1 MEKKFNKDAMTN
13 LVITLN
19 KYSDAYYNHDTSLVS
34 DKEYDALYDQLLVME
49 RESGVVLP
57 DSPTQRPGGTV
68 IDSLQKVQ
76 HSKPMLSAAKTKDV
90 ETLKTFINAGNVPEN
105 PTPGKVIVSW
115 KEDGLTIV
123 LRYRDGHLIQA
134 ITRGDGSVGEDVT
147 HSVRMYQNVPLQI
160 PCEDEVEV
168 RGEGMV
174 AIADFEEYIRQNG
187 EVFSHPRNMAAGST
201 RILDGN
207 ETAKRKLSF
216 VAFEL
221 VLPVTD
227 TKTEEYAFLEEQG
240 FHVVEHVSNVTADTL
255 EEVFKQFD
263 PSTYAFPVDGLII
276 EHESKKYGR
285 SLGATGHHES
295 CRMALKWKDETVETE
310 FVGVDMAATRTGT
323 ISLTAM
329 FKPVKIDG
337 STVSRATLHNLTYF
351 KKLKLG
357 AGDRI
362 TVYKSNMIIPAIDEN
377 LTGSNS
383 YELPMV
389 CPSCR
394 TPLEIHTSEQS
405 GTETLHCPN
414 SHCPARRIA
423 QFEHFVSRD
432 AMDIRGLSG
441 SKLEDLLQH
450 GFVKTYADIY
460 RLDRYKEQI
469 EVLDGWGKRSY
480 AKLSEAVETSRHAQL
495 ARLIP
500 ALGIPTVGRHA
511 GKDIAK
517 LVNGNADELMEKIQ
531 SGFDFTVIPDFG
543 DIMQENLEN
552 FFDNLDNIYEWD
564 ELMKELHFEV
574 KEDTPSEANTMFAGK
589 SIVAT
594 GSLKYFSRNGINRYI
609 EKLGA
614 VAKGSVSKKTDFVVY
629 GEAAGSKLTKAQ
641 ELGVKTLSEAEFL
654 AAAGVPSGEE
664 ESIADRN

>member
-1 MEKKFNKDAMTN
+1 MEKKFNKDVMTN
-13 LVITLN
+13 LVVTLN

-34 DKEYDALYDQLLVME
+34 DKEYDALYDQLLVLE

-57 DSPTQRPGGTV
+57 NSPTQRPGGTV

-90 ETLKTFINAGNVPEN
+90 EVLKNFIRAGETAEN
-105 PTPGKVIVSW
+105 PVPGRVIVSW

-123 LRYRDGHLIQA
+123 LRYRNGHLVQA
-134 ITRGDGSVGEDVT
+134 ITRGDGNIGEDVT

-160 PCEDEVEV
+160 PCEEEVEV

-174 AIADFEEYIRQNG
+174 SIADFEEYTRQNG

-227 TKTEEYAFLEEQG
+227 TKTEEYSFLEEQG
-240 FHVVEHVSNVTADTL
+240 FHVVEHISGVTRETL
-255 EEVFKQFD
+255 EDTIKKFD
-263 PSTYAFPVDGLII
+263 PKTYAFPVDGLII

-295 CRMALKWKDETVETE
+295 CRMALKWQDETVLTK
-310 FVGVDMAATRTGT
+310 FIGVDMAATRTGT
-323 ISLTAM
+323 ISLTAV
-329 FKPVKIDG
+329 FKPVKIEG

-351 KKLKLG
+351 KKLQLG
-357 AGDRI
+357 VGDEI
-362 TVYKSNMIIPAIDEN
+362 SVYKANMIIPAIDTN
-377 LTGSNS
+377 NTRSNS
-383 YELPMV
+383 YKLPLV
-389 CPSCR
+389 CPSCGSA
-394 TPLEIHTSEQS
+394 LEVHTSEQS

-414 SHCPARRIA
+414 SHCPARRAA

-450 GFVKTYADIY
+450 GFVKIYADIY
-460 RLDRYKEQI
+460 RLNRYKEQI
-469 EVLDGWGKRSY
+469 EVLDGWGKRSF
-480 AKLSEAVETSRHAQL
+480 AKLCEAVDASKNAKL
-495 ARLIP
+495 AKLIP

-511 GKDIAK
+511 GKDISKQMHGDPVAF
-517 LVNGNADELMEKIQ
+517 MEAIKNH
-531 SGFDFTVIPDFG
+531 FDFTTIPDFG
-543 DIMQENLEN
+543 EIMQ
-552 FFDNLDNIYEWD
+552 DNLYKFFAESDNMREWD
-564 ELMKELHFEV
+564 ELMVELHFE
-574 KEDTPSEANTMFAGK
+574 KEEDMPVVTDSTFAGK

-609 EKLGA
+609 EKLGGS
-614 VAKGSVSKKTDFVVY
+614 AKGSVSKKTDYVVY

-641 ELGVKTLSEAEFL
+641 DLGIKTLSEAEFL
-654 AAAGVPSGEE
+654 AAAGVAVGDE
-664 ESIADRN
+664 ESVADRD